1 MRRLFLPEPMAL
13 GQVVV
18 LDDHIPHFMEAILD
32 SGVVQVEDSYQVC
45 PVDLDAKYDFK
56 QELAKID
63 LLESRVEAI
72 CRILEVDLNELKQ
85 GELYTFIDEV
95 SVVPG
100 AISDRISSDLDRI
113 EANISEVVSL
123 IEERKQFIFEQNQ
136 ISWFLSILMHSGL
149 EYMYELNM
157 DLLSYWVGSI
167 PRNNLPLLKEG
178 LSEIPTV
185 LEWALASRDR
195 MMIFLA
201 STPEY
206 KERISAALKAGNF
219 LSVDLNILS
228 RTTHISELIDDIEF
242 SIWEAREDI
251 GELSALLDKKKHLF
265 QELLAKI
272 IKLLSL
278 EKKLVQAMSMCQGT
292 KFVGLVNIWV
302 REKDKENVSRLLNE
316 KLNSIIA
323 VKWLKSSDLNLEK
336 NKVPASFNIG
346 GVWRVFFD
354 LMRMYGYPSYAEVN
368 PIVFFTIG
376 SILMYGMMFA
386 DIAHGLILALSAFW
400 IRKFS
405 REFGVMM
412 FCAGLSSS
420 VWGGVFG
427 TVFGREDLIPAL
439 WVSPMQ
445 APIKVM
451 ALSIGIGVVYLSLG
465 IILSVVNRSLNGNI
479 KEAIFGM
486 WGGTSLLFY
495 FLLILAIVADFSTWT
510 KVLLIGLGLVIFIW
524 GLSRTTHE
532 IDELIS
538 SPVEMVLSLF
548 SNTISFVRLA
558 AFAINHAA
566 LMIVVFVIADLVKG
580 AHLNGVSLV
589 LGNIFVMGL
598 EAVLVAIQT
607 LRLQFYEFFS
617 KFYQGT
623 GREFNPLRWEI
634 V

>member
-1 MRRLFLPEPMAL
+1 
-13 GQVVV
+13 
-18 LDDHIPHFMEAILD
+18 
-32 SGVVQVEDSYQVC
+32 
-45 PVDLDAKYDFK
+45 
-56 QELAKID
+56 
-63 LLESRVEAI
+63 
-72 CRILEVDLNELKQ
+72 
-85 GELYTFIDEV
+85 
-95 SVVPG
+95 
-100 AISDRISSDLDRI
+100 
-113 EANISEVVSL
+113 
-123 IEERKQFIFEQNQ
+123 
-136 ISWFLSILMHSGL
+136 
-149 EYMYELNM
+149 M

-178 LSEIPTV
+178 LSEV
-185 LEWALASRDR
+185 SALLEWALASRDR
-195 MMIFLA
+195 VMIFLV

-206 KERISAALKAGNF
+206 RERISTALKAANF
-219 LSVDLNILS
+219 LSVDISGLS
-228 RTTHISELIDDIEF
+228 RTAHISELIDNIEF

-251 GELSALLDKKKHLF
+251 GELNALLSKKKHMF
-265 QELLAKI
+265 QQLLAKI
-272 IKLLSL
+272 VKLLSL
-278 EKKLVQAMSMCQGT
+278 EKKLVWAMSMCQGT
-292 KFVGLVNIWV
+292 KFVGLVDVWV
-302 REKDKENVSRLLNE
+302 RERDKKSVSRLLE
-316 KLNSIIA
+316 ERLNS
-323 VKWLKSSDLNLEK
+323 VVDVEWLKSSDLNLKREK
-336 NKVPASFNIG
+336 IPASFGVG
-346 GVWRVFFD
+346 GIWQAFFE
-354 LMRMYGYPSYAEVN
+354 LMRMYGYPSYAELN
-368 PIVFFTIG
+368 PVVFFTIG

-386 DIAHGLILALSAFW
+386 DIAHGLILALLAFW

-420 VWGGVFG
+420 LWGFVFG

-445 APIKVM
+445 APVKVM

-465 IILSVVNRSLNGNI
+465 IILSVVNRLLNGNI

-510 KVLLIGLGLVIFIW
+510 KILLIGSGLLIFIW
-524 GLSRTTHE
+524 GLSKTTHGL
-532 IDELIS
+532 DELIS

-566 LMIVVFVIADLVKG
+566 LMIVVFVTADLVKG
-580 AHLNGVSLV
+580 AHLNGVLLI
-589 LGNIFVMGL
+589 LGNAFVIGL
-598 EAVLVAIQT
+598 EALLVGIQT